1 LLTLRDYQRAAVDAV
16 TPDEHR
22 ALLVSGCGTG
32 KTLMAVHAVAKLL
45 AGAPGTVLLTFP
57 TLGLLEQTYQVWR
70 GEAPMP
76 FSALAVCSQQISD
89 PEDIADDEL
98 SIPSTTS
105 AEQLAHW
112 LADTAGVR
120 VVFATYQSAAVLVE
134 AHRAFGA
141 PAWTVMVCDEA
152 HRTAGRR
159 GKPFAVVLD
168 DHKIP
173 AAHRLFFTATPKV
186 HARGSSPSRGSARPR
201 RNAVA
206 SMDNPDLYGRRVFSL
221 PTRDAIQ
228 RGILSPFKVAVIAVT
243 DSAVASALKD
253 VRLISLAAGEDG
265 SARADHVA
273 AAIALTQAA
282 DDYQLSSVLA
292 FHNTIA
298 ASRDFAATFARTHAL
313 LRARGLVSDRREAH
327 ITHIDGGSPLRERK
341 AAAEDTLGQHR
352 PDQWNIVTNARC
364 ITEGIDIPALDAV
377 FFAEPRSSDIDV
389 AQAVGRA
396 IRKNPHHDRPA
407 LIVLALTVDD
417 SLDAETVIDLSQ
429 FKKAR
434 QVLLALQSHDPSI
447 GADLTRLW
455 DTLGET
461 GPGDSDSVHTDLVD
475 ILIPTDLPSELAEQ
489 FLRAFSV
496 HTVDTLTQQW
506 EDNFAALAAYAAA
519 HGHASPPQQYTTPDG
534 RPLGQWVSGQRRAHS
549 HSRMLPQRIERLE
562 RLPGWAWN
570 VVDARWETNFAA
582 LAAYADTH
590 GHSYPPRTANLHLN
604 QWVIGLRRPGQR
616 QRLRE
621 DQRKRLEDLPGW
633 SWAHRQT
640 RQWENYFEELAA
652 YAAAHGHASPPSGYM
667 TAAGVDLGEWVRAL
681 RRPSRRAKLAHARKR
696 RLESLPGWS
705 WEYRARPT
713 WEAAFDAVAAYAAEH
728 GHTNPPGG
736 EQTDD
741 GRSLASWVTAQ
752 RQARSKGKLSAE
764 RCRRLEALPGWS
776 WNLAEA
782 RWEENFVALA
792 AFAATH
798 RSCDPPPDYVSS
810 TGASIADWLRGVRRA
825 ARAGRLSTERLKR
838 LQSLPGWSPETRRF
852 DAAWDENYDQLV
864 AYADEHGHAAPGQH
878 YRTAS
883 GMALGHWVSNQR
895 AAYRTGRMARDFP
908 DRIGRLEAL
917 PGWAW
922 NTFDAQ
928 WDRGFRELQAYCAE
942 HEAATPGSK
951 FVTPSG
957 HRLGQWVS
965 DQRKKRRAGQLSEE
979 RCRRLEALAG
989 WSW

>member
-1 LLTLRDYQRAAVDAV
+1 MLTLRDYQRAAVDAV

-70 GEAPMP
+70 GEAPMS
-76 FSALAVCSQQISD
+76 FSALAVCSQQIGD

-105 AEQLAHW
+105 AEKLAHW

-134 AHRAFGA
+134 AHRAFSA

-186 HARGSSPSRGSARPR
+186 HARGSSPSRSSARPR

-206 SMDNPDLYGRRVFSL
+206 SMDNQDLYGRRVFSL

-282 DDYQLSSVLA
+282 DDYQLASVLA

-313 LRARGLVSDRREAH
+313 LRARGLVSDGREAH

-352 PDQWNIVTNARC
+352 PEQRNIVTNARC

-377 FFAEPRSSDIDV
+377 FFAEPRSSDIYV

-396 IRKNPHHDRPA
+396 IRKNPNHDRPA

-417 SLDAETVIDLSQ
+417 SLDAETVIDISQ

-434 QVLLALQSHDPSI
+434 QVLLALQSHTTPASAPI
-447 GADLTRLW
+447 SPGSGTPWARPAPVRATRS
-455 DTLGET
+455 T
-461 GPGDSDSVHTDLVD
+461 
-475 ILIPTDLPSELAEQ
+475 PTS
-489 FLRAFSV
+489 S
-496 HTVDTLTQQW
+496 TSS
-506 EDNFAALAAYAAA
+506 
-519 HGHASPPQQYTTPDG
+519 SPPTC
-534 RPLGQWVSGQRRAHS
+534 
-549 HSRMLPQRIERLE
+549 
-562 RLPGWAWN
+562 
-570 VVDARWETNFAA
+570 
-582 LAAYADTH
+582 
-590 GHSYPPRTANLHLN
+590 PR
-604 QWVIGLRRPGQR
+604 
-616 QRLRE
+616 
-621 DQRKRLEDLPGW
+621 
-633 SWAHRQT
+633 SWLSSSCA
-640 RQWENYFEELAA
+640 
-652 YAAAHGHASPPSGYM
+652 PS
-667 TAAGVDLGEWVRAL
+667 A
-681 RRPSRRAKLAHARKR
+681 
-696 RLESLPGWS
+696 
-705 WEYRARPT
+705 
-713 WEAAFDAVAAYAAEH
+713 
-728 GHTNPPGG
+728 
-736 EQTDD
+736 
-741 GRSLASWVTAQ
+741 
-752 RQARSKGKLSAE
+752 
-764 RCRRLEALPGWS
+764 C
-776 WNLAEA
+776 
-782 RWEENFVALA
+782 
-792 AFAATH
+792 
-798 RSCDPPPDYVSS
+798 
-810 TGASIADWLRGVRRA
+810 
-825 ARAGRLSTERLKR
+825 
-838 LQSLPGWSPETRRF
+838 
-852 DAAWDENYDQLV
+852 
-864 AYADEHGHAAPGQH
+864 
-878 YRTAS
+878 
-883 GMALGHWVSNQR
+883 
-895 AAYRTGRMARDFP
+895 
-908 DRIGRLEAL
+908 
-917 PGWAW
+917 
-922 NTFDAQ
+922 
-928 WDRGFRELQAYCAE
+928 
-942 HEAATPGSK
+942 
-951 FVTPSG
+951 TPSTP
-957 HRLGQWVS
+957 
-965 DQRKKRRAGQLSEE
+965 
-979 RCRRLEALAG
+979 
-989 WSW
+989 

>member
-1 LLTLRDYQRAAVDAV
+1 MLTLRDYQLDAVDAV
-16 TPDEHR
+16 DPDDTR

-32 KTLMAVHAVAKLL
+32 KTLMALHAVAKLL
-45 AGAPGTVLLTFP
+45 ADAPATVLLTFP

-70 GEAPMP
+70 AEAPMP

-89 PEDIADDEL
+89 AEDIADDEL
-98 SIPSTTS
+98 SVPHTTS

-112 LADTAGVR
+112 LTETSGVR
-120 VVFATYQSAAVLVE
+120 VVFATYQSAAVLTA
-134 AHRAFGA
+134 AHTSFGA

-168 DHKIP
+168 DRKMP
-173 AAHRLFFTATPKV
+173 AKHRLFFTATPKV
-186 HARGSSPSRGSARPR
+186 HARGSAVGRGGARPR
-201 RNAVA
+201 RGAVA
-206 SMDNPDLYGRRVFSL
+206 SMDNHDLYGRRVFSL
-221 PTRDAIQ
+221 PTRDAIN

-282 DDYQLSSVLA
+282 SDYQLSSVLA

-313 LRARGLVSDRREAH
+313 LRARGLVADQRRAH
-327 ITHIDGGSPLRERK
+327 ITHIDGTSPLRERK
-341 AAAEDTLGQHR
+341 AAAEDTLGRHR
-352 PDQWNIVTNARC
+352 PDQWSIVTNARC

-417 SLDAETVIDLSQ
+417 SLDAESVIDVSQ

-447 GADLTRLW
+447 GADLTRVW

-461 GPGDSDSVHTDLVD
+461 GPRDGDSVHTDLID
-475 ILIPTDLPSELAEQ
+475 ILVPTDLPSKLAEQ

-506 EDNFAALAAYAAA
+506 EDNFAALAAYAAE
-519 HGHASPPQQYTTPDG
+519 HGHASPAQQYISGDG
-534 RPLGQWVSGQRRAHS
+534 RPLGQWVSGQRRAHG
-549 HSRMLPQRIERLE
+549 HGRMLPQRIERLE
-562 RLPGWAWN
+562 GLPGWAWN
-570 VVDARWETNFAA
+570 VVDARWEENFAA
-582 LAAYADTH
+582 LAAYAETH
-590 GHSYPPRTANLHLN
+590 GHSYPPRTTHLRLN
-604 QWVIGLRRPGQR
+604 QWVIGLRRPGHR

-633 SWAHRQT
+633 SWEHRQT
-640 RQWENYFEELAA
+640 RLWETYFDDLAA
-652 YAAAHGHASPPSGYM
+652 YAAEHGHASPSPGYV
-667 TAAGVDLGEWVRAL
+667 TASGVDLGAWVHEL
-681 RRPSRRAKLAHARKR
+681 RRPSRRAKLAHARQR

-705 WEYRARPT
+705 WEYHARPT
-713 WEAAFDAVAAYAAEH
+713 WDAAFAALATYAAAH
-728 GHTNPPGG
+728 GHTNPPRS
-736 EQTDD
+736 QATDD
-741 GRSLASWVTAQ
+741 GRSLAAWATAQ

-764 RCRRLEALPGWS
+764 RRRRLQSLPGWS
-776 WNLAEA
+776 WNLADA
-782 RWEENFVALA
+782 RWEENYAALA
-792 AFAATH
+792 AFAADH
-798 RSCDPPPDYVSS
+798 GSCDPPPGYVSS
-810 TGASIADWLRGVRRA
+810 NGASVADWLRGVRRA
-825 ARAGRLSTERLKR
+825 ARSGDLSADR
-838 LQSLPGWSPETRRF
+838 LQRLQVLPGWSAEPRRF
-852 DAAWDENYDQLV
+852 DAAWNESYGQLV
-864 AYADEHGHAAPGQH
+864 AYADEHGHAAPSQH

-895 AAYRTGRMARDFP
+895 AAFRTGRMARDFP
-908 DRIGRLEAL
+908 DRIDRLESL

-928 WDRGFRELQAYCAE
+928 WDTGFRELQAYCAE
-942 HEAATPGSK
+942 HGAATPGTK
-951 FVTPSG
+951 LVTASG
-957 HRLGQWVS
+957 HGLGQWVS
-965 DQRKKRRAGQLSEE
+965 DQRKKHRGGQLSED
-979 RCRRLEALAG
+979 RCRRLESLPG